1 MLPLLDSCRDAE
13 GGVWSWGR
21 GEWGRLGHND
31 ASDCLV
37 PTRIECDELPL
48 ATEAYAGEAHSACV
62 LRDGRC
68 FTWGSGHA
76 LGLDPSALT
85 EDDMPASWASAG
97 NYEWAPSDVLLERQA
112 HAPKLVEGFYDR
124 VMPE

>member
-1 MLPLLDSCRDAE
+1 MYPSQIHSCF
-13 GGVWSWGR
+13 
-21 GEWGRLGHND
+21 
-31 ASDCLV
+31 AS
-37 PTRIECDELPL
+37 
-48 ATEAYAGEAHSACV
+48 V

-97 NYEWAPSDVLLERQA
+97 NYEWRPGDEDRRWQA
-112 HAPKLVEGFYDR
+112 HAPTPLR
-124 VMPE
+124 LA